1 MAIDNNI
8 PTFVE
13 RDPAVIMAE
22 SKAKLEELLGRELQP
37 AQVEQLILNF
47 VVFRET
53 LLVNRFN
60 AAMRQMLYQFSTA
73 PILDYIARGWWPS
86 SVCRRPVLGVPSASL
101 LLQGTAP
108 F

>member
-60 AAMRQMLYQFSTA
+60 AGMRQMLYQFSTA
-73 PILDYIARGWWPS
+73 PILDYIAGLVAVERL
-86 SVCRRPVLGVPSASL
+86 RRPVLGVPSASL

>member
-60 AAMRQMLYQFSTA
+60 AGMRQMLYQFSTA
-73 PILDYIARGWWPS
+73 PILDYIAGLVAVERLPAASAGCTVRFTLLRAMAPS
-86 SVCRRPVLGVPSASL
+86 
-101 LLQGTAP
+101 
-108 F
+108 

>member
-1 MAIDNNI
+1 MAIDTNT

-53 LLVNRFN
+53 LLVTALTR
-60 AAMRQMLYQFSTA
+60 ACGKCSTSS
-73 PILDYIARGWWPS
+73 ARRRS
-86 SVCRRPVLGVPSASL
+86 STTSRDWSP
-101 LLQGTAP
+101 
-108 F
+108 